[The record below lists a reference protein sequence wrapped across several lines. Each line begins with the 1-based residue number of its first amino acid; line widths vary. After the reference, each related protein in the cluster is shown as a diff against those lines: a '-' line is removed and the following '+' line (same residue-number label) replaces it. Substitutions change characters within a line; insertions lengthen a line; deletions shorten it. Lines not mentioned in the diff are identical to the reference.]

1 MRISTLDEENI
12 MAAPT
17 PVHRNENNDHSKAA
31 DEAARTARTV
41 TDEAARVGEQTARA
55 GADIARRSTET
66 ARDTFQSGLNTTN
79 ETFQRMSDQFTQVLG
94 FNGPQSEEVT
104 RRASQNLQAVSQA
117 STVLARGAQE
127 VSREV
132 IQLVQDRLEKN
143 VEAVNRLAGTRSVQD
158 FVAVQSDLV
167 RDGLQQ
173 VIDTNKRIAEL
184 SVRVAEE
191 AARAIQAQGSANQG
205 RRAA

>member
-1 MRISTLDEENI
+1 
-12 MAAPT
+12 MAVSRDNT
-17 PVHRNENNDHSKAA
+17 NEQNRAA

-55 GADIARRSTET
+55 GADMARRGTET
-66 ARDTFQSGLNTTN
+66 ARDTFQSGLNTAS
-79 ETFQRMSDQFTQVLG
+79 ETFQRLSDQFTKVLG
-94 FNGPQSEEVT
+94 FNGPQSEELT

-117 STVLARGAQE
+117 SSVLARGAQE
-127 VSREV
+127 VSHEV
-132 IQLVQDRLEKN
+132 IQLVQDRVQKN
-143 VEAVNRLAGTRSVQD
+143 VEAVSRLAGTRSVQD

-167 RDGLQQ
+167 RDGLSQ

-191 AARAIQAQGSANQG
+191 AARAIQAQAQAQSGTNVN
-205 RRAA
+205 RFRAA